1 MAAACCASVRP
12 GFVRTIRDAVSPGTG
27 AVVVVVGGA
36 VVVVVGGAVVVVTA
50 GAVVVVGDGAGVGG
64 VVAGLSGG
72 VVLAASLLL
81 GAVVEV
87 VSVVCASAGTIAASC
102 TINVAHST
110 ATTAQRRVFFEL
122 TLVRARARRYAKKNA
137 NRRPTGDRLP

>member
-1 MAAACCASVRP
+1 MAAACCASVRA

-27 AVVVVVGGA
+27 GVVVVVGGA
-36 VVVVVGGAVVVVTA
+36 VVVVVGGAVVVVTG
-50 GAVVVVGDGAGVGG
+50 GAVVVVGDGAVVGG
-64 VVAGLSGG
+64 VVAVLSGG
-72 VVLAASLLL
+72 VVLVASLL

-110 ATTAQRRVFFEL
+110 ATTAQRRVFFKL
-122 TLVRARARRYAKKNA
+122 TLVRPRARRSAKKNA